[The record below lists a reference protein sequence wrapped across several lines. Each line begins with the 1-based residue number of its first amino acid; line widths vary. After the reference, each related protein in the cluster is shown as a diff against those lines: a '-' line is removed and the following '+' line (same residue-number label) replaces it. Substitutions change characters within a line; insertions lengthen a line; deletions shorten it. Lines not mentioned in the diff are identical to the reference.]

1 MKEYYVNGIKYIIY
15 EKKTY
20 ECRYCSKDYTESE
33 KASPHD
39 ARKFCNKK
47 CYDKYQKGKP
57 KGIGHF
63 GPFILKNEKKKRIKK
78 SDVEVDLLREI
89 FALIGSFTLNTTKNK
104 VIKNKLR
111 LLDLKLDKLMSN
123 KCIDCNKLIDK
134 RSLRC
139 RSCSAKQLYS
149 EGKIMKK

>member
-1 MKEYYVNGIKYIIY
+1 MKEYYVNGTKNIIY

-78 SDVEVDLLREI
+78 SDVEVDLLREK
-89 FALIGSFTLNTTKNK
+89 FALIASFTLNTTKNK

-111 LLDLKLDKLMSN
+111 LLDLKLDGLRPGNKERHKRYKERLRKLLISENEKNLGN
-123 KCIDCNKLIDK
+123 KT
-134 RSLRC
+134 
-139 RSCSAKQLYS
+139 
-149 EGKIMKK
+149 KKKK